1 MAFRSALLVLKTPK
15 PPLRPGPEAGRRAGS
30 GEVGWRGSMDADEN
44 AIPDHENDENLQA
57 TCCHSLASAVKR
69 EDDEKTSEWYRTM
82 DLAVGSSNGLK
93 KAVRSRQL

>member
-1 MAFRSALLVLKTPK
+1 MRMRYQIMKMMNPSSRT
-15 PPLRPGPEAGRRAGS
+15 S
-30 GEVGWRGSMDADEN
+30 CYH
-44 AIPDHENDENLQA
+44 I
-57 TCCHSLASAVKR
+57 LASAVKR